1 MICFFKTALKRTLL
15 PLLLFF
21 VPGVILFS
29 GNLYA
34 QTLICPAIGMR
45 LPAMYDPRVNI
56 VEEQRFIGL
65 HKDGMRSPLLKNT
78 ISKKRTVA
86 IDSTGQN
93 INFTEKLGDFDIML
107 ANYLSLEDY
116 IQSRRDYKMRDLWIQ
131 TTVSKLTETSTRGGG
146 GGGFRIDIPVEIK
159 SKTFQKIFGTG
170 TVGLDVS
177 GEINIKGG
185 FRNEKRSEAKTAL
198 NRGSDNNFK
207 MEQTQRFQVGG
218 RIGDKVKINIDQD
231 SERTFDFDNN
241 ISLKYTGYE
250 DEVIQ
255 SIEAGNIA
263 LSLPGTQ
270 FVTFGGKSNGL
281 FGIKTAATIGNLK
294 LTAIASQEKG
304 EKKKLS
310 LKGGASQEVSRIEDS
325 QYKRN
330 IYYFID
336 EYYRNNYL
344 KRTSNGD
351 LTADP
356 DRELVKYELY
366 KSGPGYQ
373 QSYTE
378 SIRGWA
384 FVPDAEESTTKIIA
398 DPDTTKENR
407 NLAKGYFI
415 RMQKNVDYDIDERLG
430 FIRLRQRLADD
441 EILAIAYRDTS
452 QFIRGTLD
460 VNPDTKLLYLR
471 MLKNT
476 NPRPADKTWD
486 LEWKNVY
493 DFGRGTPKDGF
504 EMRIFYKPPSGDPQ
518 ETVEVNGVKMTWL
531 QLFGLDKK
539 NLAGESSPD
548 NIVDDNPALIN
559 FSTGEV
565 FFPDLRPFDP
575 VNEAIKELYPE
586 EFLAPALYDTT
597 VQSVINAQSNFYIEV
612 NSKRS
617 SSQYSLG
624 MNVIEN
630 SEEVTLNNRR
640 LLSGTDYTID
650 YFSGQLRILNEE
662 ALASNANLEISY
674 ESNQLFQIDKKTVMG
689 ARAEYGLW
697 GDSFIG
703 ATFLYLNER
712 TLDQKV
718 RVGKGPMR
726 NMVWDV
732 NTSLS
737 LEPYFLTRMANLL
750 PFVDSRAPSTVKFE
764 GEFAQIIPNPN
775 TRNNEYTGDNDG
787 VAYIDDFEAT
797 KRQTPIGLVH
807 QSWEYCSPPIG
818 KYQYEPKEMRSL
830 EFRANMFYFTP
841 YLPYPLKEIWPNRD
855 LNANVNQNTNI
866 LVMEFEPVTTNPDS
880 IKTSWNGIQKWLS
893 SGFSNQTETKFIEI
907 WVRGESGT
915 MHIDLGQISE
925 DIIPNG
931 RYDTEDKM
939 VEGIRNGLLDDN
951 EDIGLDGMS
960 NKDPRAIAAGGD
972 FWDLNGNGI
981 KDPGE
986 PFSNDDYSYNAQ
998 TAESDSKY
1006 RRVNGT
1012 EGNRDSGGLRVP
1024 DTEDLNLNGDVDMSN
1039 NYFHYSFSLQKNHPD
1054 TMFISGKSISKETGE
1069 DFNWRQYRI
1078 PINASDP
1085 VMKRI
1090 GNPDLSLIEYIRI
1103 WVDGFETPGPH
1114 SIQIAEINLV
1124 GSDWK
1129 EMGVSSPAKPDSFI
1143 VENDSTVTITV
1154 INTHDNPEYQAPPG
1168 VQGEVDRITQVIA
1181 REQSLV
1187 FKVDKLM
1194 PGYTGI
1200 IEKTFYEAQDY
1211 IHYQT
1216 MKMFVY
1222 GHDPYGRHITSD
1234 SSKIEFFI
1242 RMGSDRNNYYEIR
1255 QPVYDGWKNNN
1266 IEIDLVALSQL
1277 KITSDSS
1284 WYDPD
1289 NPQLKILYKDMGNG
1303 KSWRV
1308 KGKPALRNIRMLIA
1322 GVKNKGYDDIK
1333 SSQETLSDFTG
1344 EVWLNEMRLSNV
1356 KKDKG
1361 IALRSRLDLSLAD
1374 LIRFNGELNKK
1385 DADFHNVAQRFG
1397 TGDNEV
1403 SGSFSASVNVE
1414 KFLPSKLG
1422 LTLPVSVN
1430 YGKSESTPKYIPGTD
1445 IEVTDDLPESTL
1457 DSIRTT
1463 NEKRGMS
1470 VSFGINSRS
1479 QNFFVKHLLTKVK
1492 ASYSRNES
1500 EGSDSRTQYRSS
1512 MSESGSMS
1520 WGIAF
1525 GANNFIKPFKWLGS
1539 SRFLMKLT
1547 DLKLYYTPQTLTT
1560 SHSGA
1565 RSINE
1570 SMTRSGVSSSNRSFI
1585 LNRSY
1590 GLGMKVTET
1599 LSYDIK
1605 RGYVHDVR
1613 GINQELL
1620 QEGLAEKK
1628 IGLLTSID
1636 NSLSLKY
1643 APQIFSWFTPNFTY
1657 TTGFKYGY
1665 NRQQTLAPRNATQ
1678 NRTFQGSVN
1687 LNISTFYKAIYRPG
1701 VNRGPRTAGAPPGR
1715 AAPGAAPGA
1724 AQPKAGSKLNF
1735 SVMGILSGFF
1745 NAFEPFSVSYN
1756 TRDNMSIY
1764 GINGM
1769 PNNNFQYGFSP
1780 NPGVGTETA
1789 ITGGAEGSSST
1800 SFDRGSNGTNT
1811 TMSVSSGINFSRNIS
1826 IRLKYDDSYSLNANG
1841 KTTTGQRSKS
1851 WMQIGETA
1859 MVFPGWTASVRSL
1872 EKLPVLG
1879 KYFQRVTLDHNFSGR
1894 ANETFERVKVGGKD
1908 KDNVTKEDKD
1918 SSFRP
1923 LIGMT
1928 MSMKNGISMSVRYNT
1943 TLKEASSKAYS
1954 NSVSRN
1960 SSSDISVTANYSKR
1974 SDFRIPLP
1982 FLRNKKLKNNVD
1994 IALTFSTGMT
2004 RQEDSKD
2011 GKPFQ
2016 VKAETK
2022 KWMLKPDINY
2032 SFSERVKGGMF
2043 FEIGKTSNKMTGDIS
2058 YKEFGLNV
2066 NIQIRGN

>member
-1 MICFFKTALKRTLL
+1 MFYTDY
-15 PLLLFF
+15 
-21 VPGVILFS
+21 V
-29 GNLYA
+29 NA
-34 QTLICPAIGMR
+34 QTLIYPAIGMR
-45 LPAMYDPRVNI
+45 MTTVYDPRVNI
-56 VEEQRFIGL
+56 VEEQRFMGL

-78 ISKKRTVA
+78 LGKKRTVE
-86 IDSTGQN
+86 IDTTGQN

-116 IQSRRDYKMRDLWIQ
+116 IQSRRDYKINDAWIQ
-131 TTVSKLTETSTRGGG
+131 TTVSKLTETTTTGG

-159 SKTFQKIFGTG
+159 SKAFQKIFGTG

-207 MEQTQRFQVGG
+207 MEQTQRFQVQG
-218 RIGDKVKINIDQD
+218 RIGDKVKIGIDQD

-241 ISLKYTGYE
+241 ISLKYEGYE

-310 LKGGASQEVSRIEDS
+310 LKGGASEEASRIEDT
-325 QYKRN
+325 QYKRG
-330 IYYFID
+330 IYFFID
-336 EYYRNNYL
+336 EYYRENYIN
-344 KRTSNGD
+344 R
-351 LTADP
+351 TADGNLTYEP
-356 DRELVKYELY
+356 GREIVQYELY
-366 KSGPGYQ
+366 KAGPGYQ
-373 QSYTE
+373 QRYTE
-378 SIRGWA
+378 SIHGWA
-384 FVPDAEESTTKIIA
+384 FVPSEYDTLDYITEV
-398 DPDTTKENR
+398 DTTKERR
-407 NLAKGYFI
+407 NLVKGYYI
-415 RMQKNVDYDIDERLG
+415 RMEKNVDYDIDERLG
-430 FIRLRQRLADD
+430 YIRLRQRLGDD
-441 EILAIAYRDTS
+441 EVLAIAYKDADGR
-452 QFIRGTLD
+452 QRGSLD
-460 VNPDTKLLYLR
+460 VDTETKLLYLR

-476 NPRPADKTWD
+476 SPRPADKTWD

-504 EMRIFYKPPSGDPQ
+504 EMRIFFKPASGDPQ
-518 ETVEVNGVKMTWL
+518 ETTEVGGVKKTWL
-531 QLFGLDKK
+531 EFFGLDKK
-539 NLAGESSPD
+539 DLNGASTPD
-548 NIVDDNPALIN
+548 NLVDDNPALIN

-575 VNEAIKELYPE
+575 VGDNFSKIYPADL
-586 EFLAPALYDTT
+586 LAPALYDTT
-597 VQSVINAQSNFYIEV
+597 VQAVINAQSHFYIEV
-612 NSKRS
+612 NSKRA

-630 SEEVTLNNRR
+630 SEEVTLNGSR
-640 LLSGTDYTID
+640 LKSGTDYTID
-650 YFSGQLRILNEE
+650 YFSGQLRILNEN
-662 ALASNANLEISY
+662 ALAANANLEISY

-737 LEPYFLTRMANLL
+737 AEPYFLTRMANLL
-750 PFVDSRAPSTVKFE
+750 PFVDSRANSTIKFE

-797 KRQTPIGLVH
+797 KRETPIGIVH
-807 QSWEYCSPPIG
+807 QSWEYCSPPVG
-818 KYQYEPKEMRSL
+818 KYQYEPKDNRTL
-830 EFRANMFYFTP
+830 LNRAGMFYFTP
-841 YLPYPLKEIWPNRD
+841 YTPYPINQIWPNRD
-855 LNANVNQNTNI
+855 LNANVNQTTNI
-866 LVMEFEPVTTNPDS
+866 LVMEFTPVDTIPGVDVKDT
-880 IKTSWNGIQKWLS
+880 WNGIQKWLS
-893 SGFSNQTETKFIEI
+893 SGFSNQTETKYIEI
-907 WVRGESGT
+907 WVAGDSSGT

-931 RYDTEDKM
+931 KYDTEDKLIDGM
-939 VEGIRNGLLDDN
+939 RNGLLDDN
-951 EDIGLDGMS
+951 EDIGLDGMGD
-960 NKDPRAIAAGGD
+960 KDSRATAAGGD
-972 FWDLNGNGI
+972 FWDLNNNGV
-981 KDPGE
+981 KEAGE
-986 PFSNDDYSYNAQ
+986 PFSSDNYSYNVQ
-998 TAESDSKY
+998 LAENDPKKY

-1012 EGNRDSGGLRVP
+1012 ENNKDSGGLRVP
-1024 DTEDLNLNGDVDMSN
+1024 DTEDLNGNGDVDMSN
-1039 NYFHYSFSLQKNHPD
+1039 NYFEYSFSLKRDHAD
-1054 TMFISGKSISKETGE
+1054 TMYIAGKSISKKTGE
-1069 DFNWRQYRI
+1069 DFHWRQYRI
-1078 PINASDP
+1078 PINAPDNIL
-1085 VMKRI
+1085 KKI
-1090 GNPDLSLIEYIRI
+1090 GSPDLSLIEYIRV
-1103 WVDGFETPGPH
+1103 WVDGFETPGLH
-1114 SIQIAEINLV
+1114 SVWIAEINLV
-1124 GSDWK
+1124 SSDWK
-1129 EMGVSSPAKPDSFI
+1129 EMGISSPAKPDSFI
-1143 VENDSTVTITV
+1143 VDNDSTVTITV
-1154 INTHDNPEYQAPPG
+1154 INTHDNPEYKAPPG

-1187 FKVDKLM
+1187 LKVDKLM
-1194 PGYTGI
+1194 PGYSGI

-1211 IHYQT
+1211 INYRT
-1216 MKMFVY
+1216 LKMFVY
-1222 GHDPYGRHITSD
+1222 GKDTFGRHITRD
-1234 SSKIEFFI
+1234 SSKVEFFL

-1255 QPVYDGWKNNN
+1255 QPVYEGWKNNN
-1266 IEIDLVALSQL
+1266 VEVDLIALSQM
-1277 KITSDSS
+1277 KVSSDST
-1284 WYDPD
+1284 WFDPE
-1289 NPQLKILYKDMGNG
+1289 NPAIKILYKDLGNG
-1303 KSWRV
+1303 KSWLV

-1322 GVKNKGYDDIK
+1322 GVKNKGYDDLEGTTEAL
-1333 SSQETLSDFTG
+1333 QEFTG

-1361 IALRSRLDLSLAD
+1361 IALRSRLDFGLAD
-1374 LIRFNGELNKK
+1374 LIRFNGELNKM

-1403 SGSFSASVNVE
+1403 SGSFSTSVNVE
-1414 KFLPSKLG
+1414 KFLPPQLG
-1422 LTLPVSVN
+1422 LSLPVSVN
-1430 YGKSESTPKYIPGTD
+1430 YSKSESTPKYIPGTD
-1445 IEVTDDLPESTL
+1445 IEVTDDLPEATL
-1457 DSIRTT
+1457 DSIRSID
-1463 NEKRGMS
+1463 EKRGMN

-1479 QNFFVKHLLTKVK
+1479 QNFLVKHLLTKLK

-1500 EGSDSRTQYRSS
+1500 EGSDSRTQFRTS
-1512 MSESGSMS
+1512 MSESGSLT
-1520 WGIAF
+1520 WGLAF
-1525 GANNFIKPFKWLGS
+1525 GTNTFIKPFKWIGTN
-1539 SRFLMKLT
+1539 RFLLKLS
-1547 DLKLYYTPQTLTT
+1547 DMKLYYAPQTLTT
-1560 SHSGA
+1560 AHSGA

-1570 SMTRSGVSSSNRSFI
+1570 SMTRTGVSSSNRSFI

-1590 GLGMKVTET
+1590 GIGMKITET

-1605 RGYVHDVR
+1605 RSYVHDVR
-1613 GINQELL
+1613 GINSDLL
-1620 QEGLAEKK
+1620 QEELKENR

-1643 APQIFSWFTPNFTY
+1643 SPQIFSWFTPNLTY
-1657 TTGFKYGY
+1657 TTGFKYGF
-1665 NRQQTLAPRNATQ
+1665 NRQQTLAPRSATQ

-1687 LNISTFYKAIYRPG
+1687 LNIATLFKAVYRPG
-1701 VNRGPRTAGAPPGR
+1701 ASKGPKAGGAPPGR
-1715 AAPGAAPGA
+1715 TAPGAVPGA
-1724 AQPKAGSKLNF
+1724 AQTGTQQKSGSKFNF
-1735 SVMGILSGFF
+1735 STMGILSGFF

-1756 TRDNMSIY
+1756 TRDNIAKY
-1764 GINGM
+1764 GIKGM
-1769 PNNNFQYGFSP
+1769 PSNSFQYGFTQD
-1780 NPGVGTETA
+1780 PGVGIEEA
-1789 ITGGAEGSSST
+1789 VSGGAAANSSA
-1800 SFDRGSNGTNT
+1800 SFDRGSSSINNT
-1811 TMSVSSGINFSRNIS
+1811 TSVSSGINISRNVS

-1851 WMQIGETA
+1851 WMKIGETA

-1872 EKLPVLG
+1872 EKLPYVS

-1894 ANETFERVKVGGKD
+1894 ANETFEMVKTGNIEKEH
-1908 KDNVTKEDKD
+1908 VTKEDKD

-1923 LIGMT
+1923 LIGLT
-1928 MSMKNGISMSVRYNT
+1928 MSMKNGISMSVRYNKSF
-1943 TLKEASSKAYS
+1943 KEATNTSYSKSIQRNIS
-1954 NSVSRN
+1954 NDLS
-1960 SSSDISVTANYSKR
+1960 ITANYSKR

-1994 IALTFSTGMT
+1994 IALTFSTGLT
-2004 RQEDSKD
+2004 KQEDSKD
-2011 GKPFQ
+2011 GKNFQ
-2016 VKAETK
+2016 VKAETT
-2022 KWMLKPDINY
+2022 KWMFKPDISY

-2043 FEIGKTSNKMTGDIS
+2043 FEIGKTSNKMTGETK